1 MTTSPFVPGPPN
13 PDEYAPFYADYV
25 QRQIGT
31 DVLLRLPEQSAEV
44 ERRFAAVPPQ
54 REGWR
59 YAEGKWSVRQVLG
72 HMIDAERVFGYRAM
86 CIARGESKPLPG
98 FDEDEYVANAPFEHL
113 AVADL
118 LPEFLAVRAGH
129 VLLFSH
135 LSAAD
140 WSRRGNANGQPVSV
154 RALPYIMAGHVHHH
168 LEILATRYG
177 A

>member
-13 PDEYAPFYADYV
+13 PDEYAPFYSGYV

-31 DVLLRLPEQSAEV
+31 DVLLRLPEQAAEV
-44 ERRFAAVPPQ
+44 ERRFAAVPPE

-72 HMIDAERVFGYRAM
+72 HVIDAERVFGYRAM

-98 FDEDEYVANAPFEHL
+98 FDENEYVANAPFQHL

-118 LPEFLAVRAGH
+118 LREFLALRAGH

-135 LSAAD
+135 LSPAD
-140 WSRRGNANGQPVSV
+140 WSRLGNANGHPVSV

-177 A
+177 V